1 MLVKLASI
9 ATLLVG
15 TPALF
20 PGVMD
25 VQAQS
30 VFFQSLPESSNLV
43 AEYIPP
49 VEGGPET
56 SDSGGT
62 RFKTIVPL
70 LTAAV

>member
-15 TPALF
+15 TPALS

-25 VQAQS
+25 VQAQFVPFHGFS
-30 VFFQSLPESSNLV
+30 EAPAMI
-43 AEYIPP
+43 AEYTPP
-49 VEGGPET
+49 VEGGPAT

-62 RFKTIVPL
+62 RFKAVPL
-70 LTAAV
+70 LEAA